1 MAENASKEPRNTA
14 KSPYCW
20 DMMRLL
26 DNARKEGELTDVTM
40 RVEGQTFP
48 AHRCV
53 LAASSQFFHGLFTND
68 MKEKSASI
76 VNIEGIP
83 VSVMNELLSYL
94 YTGEVQM
101 SEANVDDLIAS
112 ANYLLLPRLKN
123 IACKFK
129 ERHMSATNCVATF
142 LYAEKY
148 DCKELKT
155 YAGEL
160 IKQNFATVGKSKEFV
175 QISCHQIKDLI
186 SSDDLVTGTEEEVFE
201 FILEW
206 IAQNQDEKEQHFAE
220 LFRLVR
226 LSSISDQYLYTKLMC
241 HELVQA
247 NGECKEILM
256 DEIRWRALFS
266 GQQISRQKPRTCLQT
281 HEDAIITCGGLSPD
295 ERIRNL
301 TVCYV
306 PATKIWYE
314 LAPMLNRR
322 FRHGLASCRGYVY
335 AIGGKGEDSVY
346 NSVERYDPR
355 TNSWGFVAPLP
366 QRVTLLG
373 AATLQGLLYVT
384 GGIAFSSEHGGRRCD
399 TAQRYNPSTNS
410 WTVVAPL
417 KRRKSSVCLV
427 SDTHYLY
434 CIGGLADDGF
444 LSDVDRYDPKLN
456 VWTQMAPIGEQ
467 RGCACGVCLEKKIYL
482 FGGTVD
488 PFSLNALVSC
498 EVYDITLNEWQSIAP
513 LQVPRFHGSA
523 VLLRDQ
529 VYLFGGTG
537 SQSVD
542 RQNSRMVECYDIKSN
557 TWLDAHSMPYN
568 ETYFRGCPVSMFKDL
583 LQSVNKVTTLPQ
595 SS

>member
-1 MAENASKEPRNTA
+1 
-14 KSPYCW
+14 
-20 DMMRLL
+20 
-26 DNARKEGELTDVTM
+26 
-40 RVEGQTFP
+40 
-48 AHRCV
+48 
-53 LAASSQFFHGLFTND
+53 
-68 MKEKSASI
+68 
-76 VNIEGIP
+76 
-83 VSVMNELLSYL
+83 
-94 YTGEVQM
+94 M

-206 IAQNQDEKEQHFAE
+206 IAQNQEEKEQHFAE
-220 LFRLVR
+220 LFRLIR

-256 DEIRWRALFS
+256 NEIRWRALFS
-266 GQQISRQKPRTCLQT
+266 GQQISRQKPRICLQT

-306 PATKIWYE
+306 PATKTWYE

-366 QRVTLLG
+366 QRVTLMG

-384 GGIAFSSEHGGRRCD
+384 GGIAFSSEHDGRRCD
-399 TAQRYNPSTNS
+399 IAQR
-410 WTVVAPL
+410 
-417 KRRKSSVCLV
+417 
-427 SDTHYLY
+427 
-434 CIGGLADDGF
+434 
-444 LSDVDRYDPKLN
+444 
-456 VWTQMAPIGEQ
+456 
-467 RGCACGVCLEKKIYL
+467 
-482 FGGTVD
+482 
-488 PFSLNALVSC
+488 
-498 EVYDITLNEWQSIAP
+498 
-513 LQVPRFHGSA
+513 
-523 VLLRDQ
+523 
-529 VYLFGGTG
+529 
-537 SQSVD
+537 
-542 RQNSRMVECYDIKSN
+542 
-557 TWLDAHSMPYN
+557 
-568 ETYFRGCPVSMFKDL
+568 
-583 LQSVNKVTTLPQ
+583 
-595 SS
+595 